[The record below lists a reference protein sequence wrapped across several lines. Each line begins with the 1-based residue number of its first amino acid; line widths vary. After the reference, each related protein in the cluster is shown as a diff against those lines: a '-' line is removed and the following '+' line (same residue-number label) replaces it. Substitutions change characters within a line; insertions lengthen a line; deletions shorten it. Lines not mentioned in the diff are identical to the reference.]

1 MDEMERFA
9 AAGELAAHMP
19 HLRALLPEIPAV
31 TVDAETAGRIRN
43 GMAVNVPEFSA
54 SERVKIFSGTGEL
67 LAVGKR
73 IAGTLVHPEIVLG

>member
-1 MDEMERFA
+1 
-9 AAGELAAHMP
+9 MP
-19 HLRALLPEIPAV
+19 HLRSLLPEMPAV

-43 GMAVNVPEFSA
+43 GMAVNVPEFST
-54 SERVKIFSGTGEL
+54 SERVKIFAGANDL